1 MTQVGSPRYNNG
13 ACPAKGT
20 KILNFGIHP
29 PKGEGKPFDLSL
41 QVREISYYED
51 VMDATVHMTISIID
65 VAGRFNKLPVRSGNK
80 VFIEVEGDGKLLRF
94 DDETEPLYISNIL
107 GYAAEAKRETYTL
120 VLETKTAFNNHI
132 TRVFEKYKGKLS
144 STITK
149 ILKEKLEVPDDRMSI
164 EETSNDYTFCAGYRR
179 PLHCCTWLSTK
190 AMSSANSDTSGSAGF
205 LFFQTREGY
214 ILRDVDKL
222 FTEVL
227 EKKDD
232 AVKYVYKMDKTL
244 ADANKNTYTFSN
256 QPIMGNSHDIMDQLR
271 NGQFKTANHYYN
283 IITKKPEFKEYSYEK
298 SVGKQMTLSAEI
310 ENVPED
316 FKENYSRMI
325 LSPVDYG
332 CLDAKGGTSVNE
344 VSSPYAMYAQ
354 ASARFSSLYSQS
366 ITITVPLNIDVTAG
380 MALYLKLPELNKTN
394 TDGPASGFYLV
405 SHVSHRF
412 GGDGDATGLILVRDS
427 YIKLS

>member
-1 MTQVGSPRYNNG
+1 MSTKPKGS
-13 ACPAKGT
+13 
-20 KILNFGIHP
+20 KILNFGIHSP
-29 PKGEGKPFDLSL
+29 DGGGKPLDFSL
-41 QVREISYYED
+41 QVNEISYYED

-65 VAGRFNKLPVRSGNK
+65 AYGRFNKLPVRSGNK
-80 VFIEVEGDGKLLRF
+80 VFIEVENDGKVLRF
-94 DDETEPLYISNIL
+94 DDETEPLYISNIIE
-107 GYAAEAKRETYTL
+107 YTAEAKREGYTL

-144 STITK
+144 STVSK

-190 AMSSANSDTSGSAGF
+190 AMSAGNSDTAGSAGF

-227 EKKDD
+227 EKKDE
-232 AVKYVYKMDKTL
+232 AVKYIYQIDKSSV
-244 ADANKNTYTFSN
+244 DANKNTYTFSN
-256 QPIMGNSHDIMDQLR
+256 QPMMGNSHDIMEQLR

-283 IITKKPEFKEYSYEK
+283 IVTKKPEFKEYSYEK
-298 SVGKQMTLSAEI
+298 SIGKQMTLSAEI
-310 ENVPED
+310 ENVPKD
-316 FKENYSRMI
+316 FKEKYSRMI

-332 CLDAKGGTSVNE
+332 CLDSKGELSVNKD
-344 VSSPYAMYAQ
+344 SSPNEMYAQ
-354 ASARFSSLYSQS
+354 ASARFSSLYAQS
-366 ITITVPLNIDVTAG
+366 IQITVPLNIDVTAG
-380 MALYLKLPELNKTN
+380 MALYLKLPELNKTT

-412 GGDGDATGLILVRDS
+412 GGKGDATGIILVRDS
-427 YIKLS
+427 YIDLS

>member
-1 MTQVGSPRYNNG
+1 MSTKPKGS
-13 ACPAKGT
+13 
-20 KILNFGIHP
+20 KILNFGIHSP
-29 PKGEGKPFDLSL
+29 DGGGKPLDFSL
-41 QVREISYYED
+41 QVSEISYYED

-65 VAGRFNKLPVRSGNK
+65 VYGRFNKLPVRSGNK
-80 VFIEVEGDGKLLRF
+80 VFIEVENDGKVLRF
-94 DDETEPLYISNIL
+94 DDETEPLYISNII
-107 GYAAEAKRETYTL
+107 GYTSEAKREGYTL

-144 STITK
+144 STVSK

-190 AMSSANSDTSGSAGF
+190 AMSAGNSDTAGSAGF

-227 EKKDD
+227 EKKDE
-232 AVKYVYKMDKTL
+232 AVKYIYQIDKSSV
-244 ADANKNTYTFSN
+244 DANKNTYTFSN
-256 QPIMGNSHDIMDQLR
+256 QPIMGNSHDIMEQLR

-283 IITKKPEFKEYSYEK
+283 IVTKKPEFKEYSYEK
-298 SVGKQMTLSAEI
+298 SIGKQMTLSAEI
-310 ENVPED
+310 ENVPKD
-316 FKENYSRMI
+316 FKEKYSRMI

-332 CLDAKGGTSVNE
+332 CLDSKGELSVNKD
-344 VSSPYAMYAQ
+344 SSPNEMYAQ
-354 ASARFSSLYSQS
+354 ASARFSSLYAQS
-366 ITITVPLNIDVTAG
+366 IQITVPLNIDVTAG
-380 MALYLKLPELNKTN
+380 MALYLKLPELNKTT

-412 GGDGDATGLILVRDS
+412 GGDGDATGIILVRDS
-427 YIKLS
+427 YIDLS

>member
-1 MTQVGSPRYNNG
+1 MSTKPKGS
-13 ACPAKGT
+13 
-20 KILNFGIHP
+20 KILNFGIHSP
-29 PKGEGKPFDLSL
+29 DGGGKPLDFSL
-41 QVREISYYED
+41 QANEISYYED

-65 VAGRFNKLPVRSGNK
+65 VYGRFNKLPVRSGNK
-80 VFIEVEGDGKLLRF
+80 VFIEVENDGKVLRF
-94 DDETEPLYISNIL
+94 DDETEPLYISNII
-107 GYAAEAKRETYTL
+107 GYTSEAKREGYTL

-144 STITK
+144 STVSK

-190 AMSSANSDTSGSAGF
+190 AMSAGNSDTAGSAGF

-227 EKKDD
+227 EKKDE
-232 AVKYVYKMDKTL
+232 AVKYIYQIDKSSV
-244 ADANKNTYTFSN
+244 DANKNTYTFSN
-256 QPIMGNSHDIMDQLR
+256 QPIMGNSHDIMEQLR

-283 IITKKPEFKEYSYEK
+283 IVTKKPEFKEYSYEK
-298 SVGKQMTLSAEI
+298 SIGKQMTLSAEI
-310 ENVPED
+310 ENVPKD
-316 FKENYSRMI
+316 FKEKYSRMI

-332 CLDAKGGTSVNE
+332 CLDSKGELSVNKD
-344 VSSPYAMYAQ
+344 SSPNEMYAQ
-354 ASARFSSLYSQS
+354 ASARFSSLYAQS
-366 ITITVPLNIDVTAG
+366 IQITVPLNIDVTAG
-380 MALYLKLPELNKTN
+380 MALYLKLPELNKTT

-412 GGDGDATGLILVRDS
+412 GGDGDATGIILVRDS
-427 YIKLS
+427 YIDLS

>member
-1 MTQVGSPRYNNG
+1 MSTKPKGS
-13 ACPAKGT
+13 
-20 KILNFGIHP
+20 KILNFGIHSP
-29 PKGEGKPFDLSL
+29 DGGGKPLDFSL
-41 QVREISYYED
+41 QVNEISYYED

-65 VAGRFNKLPVRSGNK
+65 AYGRFNKLPVRSGNK
-80 VFIEVEGDGKLLRF
+80 VFIEVENDGKVLRF
-94 DDETEPLYISNIL
+94 DDETEPLYISNIIE
-107 GYAAEAKRETYTL
+107 YTAEAKREGYTL

-144 STITK
+144 STVSK

-190 AMSSANSDTSGSAGF
+190 AMSAGNSDTAGSAGF

-227 EKKDD
+227 EKKDE
-232 AVKYVYKMDKTL
+232 AVKYIYQIDKSSV
-244 ADANKNTYTFSN
+244 DANKNTYTFSN
-256 QPIMGNSHDIMDQLR
+256 QPIMGNSHDIMEQLR

-283 IITKKPEFKEYSYEK
+283 IVTKKPEFKEYSYEK
-298 SVGKQMTLSAEI
+298 SIGKQMTLSAEI
-310 ENVPED
+310 ENVPKD
-316 FKENYSRMI
+316 FKEKYSRMI

-332 CLDAKGGTSVNE
+332 CLDSKGELSVNKD
-344 VSSPYAMYAQ
+344 SSPNEMYAQ
-354 ASARFSSLYSQS
+354 ASARFSSLYAQS
-366 ITITVPLNIDVTAG
+366 IQITVPLNIDVTAG
-380 MALYLKLPELNKTN
+380 MALYLKLPELNKTT

-412 GGDGDATGLILVRDS
+412 GGDGDATGIILVRDS
-427 YIKLS
+427 YIDLS

>member
-1 MTQVGSPRYNNG
+1 MSTKPKGS
-13 ACPAKGT
+13 
-20 KILNFGIHP
+20 KILNFGIHSP
-29 PKGEGKPFDLSL
+29 DGGGKPLDFSL
-41 QVREISYYED
+41 QVNEISYYED

-80 VFIEVEGDGKLLRF
+80 VFIEVENDGKVLRF
-94 DDETEPLYISNIL
+94 DDETEPLYISNIIE
-107 GYAAEAKRETYTL
+107 YTAEAKREGYTL

-144 STITK
+144 STVSK

-190 AMSSANSDTSGSAGF
+190 AMSAGNSDTAGSAGF

-227 EKKDD
+227 EKKDE
-232 AVKYVYKMDKTL
+232 AVKYIYQIDKSSV
-244 ADANKNTYTFSN
+244 DANKNTYTFSN
-256 QPIMGNSHDIMDQLR
+256 QPMMGNSHDIMEQLR

-283 IITKKPEFKEYSYEK
+283 IVTKKPEFKEYSYEK
-298 SVGKQMTLSAEI
+298 SIGKQMTLSAEI
-310 ENVPED
+310 ENVPKD
-316 FKENYSRMI
+316 FKEKYSRMI

-332 CLDAKGGTSVNE
+332 CLDSKGELSVNKD
-344 VSSPYAMYAQ
+344 SSPNEMYAQ
-354 ASARFSSLYSQS
+354 ASARFSSLYAQS
-366 ITITVPLNIDVTAG
+366 IQITVPLNIDVTAG
-380 MALYLKLPELNKTN
+380 MALYLKLPELNKTT